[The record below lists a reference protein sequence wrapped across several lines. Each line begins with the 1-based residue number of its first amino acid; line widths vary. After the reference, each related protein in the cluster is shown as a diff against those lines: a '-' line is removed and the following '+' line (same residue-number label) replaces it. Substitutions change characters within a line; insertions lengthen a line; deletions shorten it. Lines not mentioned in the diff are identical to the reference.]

1 MYNRII
7 MRLNRFL
14 AQAGV
19 SSRRKCDELILQ
31 GKIKVNGK
39 VESGL
44 GRVIDPKKDIVTYN
58 DEVVSFRKEFIY
70 LKMNKPKG
78 YICSNFDEKGRKT
91 IFDLVKTSERLFTI
105 GRLDYDTEG
114 LLLLTNDGDLAN
126 KLAHPR
132 NEVNKTYVARI
143 TGQIKESELA
153 VLRKGVVLPE
163 EVLPSA
169 KVEFV
174 EFSKGETKLKITIDE
189 GKNHQIKKMFEGIG
203 KKLVFLK
210 RVSVGGVKLGG
221 LSRGET
227 KPLTEIELN
236 ILKNL

>member
-1 MYNRII
+1 MYNRTI

-39 VESGL
+39 IESRL
-44 GRVIDPKKDIVTYN
+44 GRVIEPKKDIISYN
-58 DEVVSFRKEFIY
+58 DEVIALRKEFVY

-78 YICSNFDEKGRKT
+78 YICSNSDEKGRKT
-91 IFDLVKTSERLFTI
+91 VFDLVKTSERLFSV

-114 LLLLTNDGDLAN
+114 LLILTNDGDLAH

-132 NEVNKTYVARI
+132 NEVNKTYVARVS
-143 TGQIKESELA
+143 GQLKESELA
-153 VLRKGVVLPE
+153 VLRKGVVLKD

-169 KVEFV
+169 KVEFA
-174 EFSKGETKLKITIDE
+174 EFKKGETKLKITIDE

-203 KKLVFLK
+203 RKLVYLK
-210 RVSVGGVKLGG
+210 RVAIGGVKLGG
-221 LSRGET
+221 LSRGHS
-227 KPLTEIELN
+227 KSLTEIEIN
-236 ILKNL
+236 ILRNI